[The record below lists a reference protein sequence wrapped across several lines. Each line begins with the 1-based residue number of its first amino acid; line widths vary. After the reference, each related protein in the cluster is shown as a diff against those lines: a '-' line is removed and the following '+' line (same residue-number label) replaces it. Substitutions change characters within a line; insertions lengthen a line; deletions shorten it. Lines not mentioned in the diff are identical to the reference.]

1 MTSAEETRIMT
12 ALDRHTEEANIRR
25 DLLDKRLGK
34 MADTMSDV
42 KTHIA
47 VVVTRCEAC
56 AKFIQGNGQPS
67 AETRLTALETD
78 NKTAA
83 GKGFW
88 AVVGLMSAI
97 VAGLVVAAAQ
107 VCGH

>member
-12 ALDRHTEEANIRR
+12 ALDNYTQEAKARR
-25 DLLDKRLGK
+25 DSLDKRLGK
-34 MADTMSDV
+34 MSDTMSDV
-42 KTHIA
+42 KTDVA
-47 VVVTRCEAC
+47 VIKKGCEVC
-56 AKFIQGNGQPS
+56 AKFIQGNGKPS
-67 AETRLTALETD
+67 AESRVTELETN
-78 NKTAA
+78 NKAA

-88 AVVGLMSAI
+88 AFVGLMSAI